1 MSALIDLTGQRFS
14 RLLVIRRSKKKT
26 YRGREAAFLCRCDC
40 GAEKIII
47 GTKLRNKIT
56 QSCGCFRRDI
66 LKAQTGEK
74 NRAWKPDTTNPQT
87 GRGRAR
93 ARYKQ
98 KEPCV
103 VCNSPDAERHHR
115 DGNALNNEPSNVP
128 FLCRRCHMIE
138 DGRIKIPGGSEKL
151 MALVLR
157 TWAYN
162 QRLPMPF
169 SLVI

>member
-1 MSALIDLTGQRFS
+1 MSALIDLTGQRFG
-14 RLLVIRRSKKKT
+14 RLLVIKRSKKKT
-26 YRGREAAFLCRCDC
+26 YSREAAFLCRCDC

-47 GTKLRNKIT
+47 GTSLRNKIT
-56 QSCGCFRRDI
+56 QSCGCLRRDI
-66 LKAQTGEK
+66 QKAETREN
-74 NRAWKPDTTNPQT
+74 NRNWKRDATNPST
-87 GRGRAR
+87 GRNRAR

-103 VCNSPDAERHHR
+103 VCNSLDAERHHR
-115 DGNALNNEPSNVP
+115 DGNTLNNEPSNVP

-138 DGRIKIPGGSEKL
+138 HGRIKIPRGSEKL
-151 MALVLR
+151 MAFVLK

-169 SLVI
+169 TLVI